1 MKLRNRKLQYIYA
14 GLWMIISV
22 IHSLVLVIIYRIEP
36 AIAITESLLFNIL
49 FALIGV
55 GLWYMVRYAGLE
67 RRSWQELVFLHMSGI
82 TVVIV
87 LWLLPGLQLLQ
98 ALFSGEPEY
107 LEFLERTITVRV
119 ITGSGFYI
127 GVVSISYLVMNIQ
140 QMRIQATREAALEN
154 QLKEAELSML
164 RFQINPHF
172 LFNSLN
178 TISSLIVT
186 RPTEAN
192 AMIIKLSDF
201 MRYSLDSSGKHMST
215 LGKEITHCNLYL
227 GIERIRFGDRLKIQI
242 ETTDAPDQFPVP
254 AMLLQPLIENA
265 VKHGLEDADDGIS
278 IEIKA
283 VVKGGRLEL
292 TMSNPVGD
300 GSRIRPAGTGT
311 GLKNIRARLDSLY
324 GHDATLVVSRDGGR
338 FLVMLNIPEYA

>member
-1 MKLRNRKLQYIYA
+1 MKLRYKKLQYIYA
-14 GLWMIISV
+14 GLWVVIAA
-22 IHSLVLVIIYRIEP
+22 IHSLVLVMIYRIEP
-36 AIAITESLLFNIL
+36 AVAVTESLLFNFL

-55 GLWYMVRYAGLE
+55 GLWYMVKYAGLE
-67 RRSWQELVFLHMSGI
+67 RRSWQELAFLHISGL

-87 LWLLPGLQLLQ
+87 LWLLPGIQLLNL
-98 ALFSGEPEY
+98 LFSGETGY

-119 ITGSGFYI
+119 ITGSGLYI
-127 GVVSISYLVMNIQ
+127 GIVSISYLVMNIQ
-140 QMRIQATREAALEN
+140 QMKIQAIREAALEN

-178 TISSLIVT
+178 AISSLIVT

-192 AMIIKLSDF
+192 AMIVKLSDF

-215 LGKEITHCNLYL
+215 LGKELTHCNLYL
-227 GIERIRFGDRLKIQI
+227 GIERVRFGERLKVQI
-242 ETTDAPDQFPVP
+242 ETTEAPDLFPVP

-265 VKHGLEDADDGIS
+265 VKHGLEDAEDGIV

-283 VVKGGRLEL
+283 AVEGGRLHL
-292 TMSNPVGD
+292 SVSNPVGD
-300 GSRIRPAGTGT
+300 GRRLRPAGTGT
-311 GLKNIRARLDSLY
+311 GLKNIRARLNSLY
-324 GHDATLVVSRDGGR
+324 GHDATLSVSSVDGR
-338 FLVMLNIPEYA
+338 FLVILNIPEYG